1 MSDSDLATLLAF
13 FKVMA
18 NESRLRIVGLLAE
31 RERSVQEL
39 AELLELK
46 EPTVSHHLAALKAL
60 GLVSA
65 RPEGVTRWHALK
77 LETLTALNRS
87 LLDQAGGVAVSREV
101 ADHHGGWDA
110 KVLATFVGAGGQLT
124 AIPASRRKRQIVLKW
139 LAEQFDEHRRYRE
152 AEVNELIQRR
162 HWDCATL
169 RRELIGYGMMAREGG
184 VYWRCPEGEW
194 RTAPEG
200 AGRG

>member
-1 MSDSDLATLLAF
+1 MSETDLAALLAF
-13 FKVMA
+13 FKALA

-65 RPEGVTRWHALK
+65 RAEGVTHWHRLEPDAL
-77 LETLTALNRS
+77 TRMNRS
-87 LLDQAGGVAVSREV
+87 LLDHKAVAALGGE
-101 ADHHGGWDA
+101 GGWEA
-110 KVLATFVGAGGQLT
+110 KVLATFVAPDGAL
-124 AIPASRRKRQIVLKW
+124 ANIPASRRKRWIVLKW
-139 LAEQFDEHRRYRE
+139 LAEQFQEGRRYKE
-152 AEVNELIQRR
+152 SEVNDLIQRR

-169 RRELIGYGMMAREGG
+169 RRELIGYRMLAREGG
-184 VYWRCPEGEW
+184 VYWRLPQDEW
-194 RTAPEG
+194 RETPE
-200 AGRG
+200 ASLR